1 MVMQITSG
9 TTPVIVFLMVS
20 STDDKTAVT
29 GLTPAVT
36 LSKAG
41 GAFAAAT
48 NAVSEIGSGFY
59 KVTLTATES
68 NTVGALAVIATATG
82 ADAWRDIHQVI

>member
-1 MVMQITSG
+1 MQITQSS
-9 TTPVIVFLMVS
+9 TPVIIFLLVDS
-20 STDDKTAVT
+20 DDSRTAAT

-48 NAVSEIGSGFY
+48 NAVTEISGGFY
-59 KVTLTATES
+59 KVTLTAGETG
-68 NTVGALAVIATATG
+68 TIGPLTVIATATG
-82 ADAWRDIHQVI
+82 ADVWRDIHQVV